1 LPRTKFLPTKVVSKL
16 IMNIQEKIDPFS
28 IDQEFSENPL
38 MSMIKLARF
47 KFAAKM
53 LSTDDIVLDLGCGNG
68 FSSYFFSF
76 YAKEVLGVD
85 LYSDIPAASERFVA
99 DNLCFIKEDILT
111 PSSRITSKRFT
122 VVTAID
128 VIEHFY
134 REDGEKIIRNY
145 SELLT
150 DNGMMVIGTPNKF
163 SKMYRSEKS
172 KQVHFYEYEPDELKK
187 LCDRYF
193 GRTILFSMNDELV
206 HTGFN
211 KLAWFLFILCFK

>member
-1 LPRTKFLPTKVVSKL
+1 
-16 IMNIQEKIDPFS
+16 MNIQEKIDPFS

-111 PSSRITSKRFT
+111 PSSRITSKP
-122 VVTAID
+122 I
-128 VIEHFY
+128 
-134 REDGEKIIRNY
+134 KNY
-145 SELLT
+145 
-150 DNGMMVIGTPNKF
+150 K
-163 SKMYRSEKS
+163 
-172 KQVHFYEYEPDELKK
+172 
-187 LCDRYF
+187 
-193 GRTILFSMNDELV
+193 
-206 HTGFN
+206 
-211 KLAWFLFILCFK
+211 